1 MSLRIV
7 LVETQGAL
15 NLGAVAR
22 VMKNMGIHRLHLVN
36 PLCSP
41 QDTAARQMAV
51 HAQDILANAQIFTSL
66 PAALT
71 GCQRVLGT
79 CGRLSNGRSSV
90 SPPQGITWLQGVE
103 ESALVF
109 GAEDRGLSNTELQ
122 YCQGV
127 ITIPTVAAYPSLNLA
142 QAVAICCYQWRL
154 SQIDAPPPHPTMPA
168 PLEAIEGLFKHLEQ
182 VLLQIG
188 YLYPHTAFARM
199 QKFRKIVHRA
209 ELTQEEVTMLRGILS
224 QVQWAVEG
232 GKTHA

>member
-22 VMKNMGIHRLHLVN
+22 VMKNMGLDRLHLVN

-41 QDTAARQMAV
+41 YDSEAKQMAV
-51 HAQDILANAQIFTSL
+51 HAQDVLAKAQIFPSL

-79 CGRLSNGRSSV
+79 CGRSNNCLTCV
-90 SPPQGITWLQGVE
+90 SPPQGIAWLQGVG

-109 GAEDRGLSNTELQ
+109 GAEDRGLSKEELQ

-154 SQIDAPPPHPTMPA
+154 SQVDDPTPPPIVPA
-168 PLEAIEGLFKHLEQ
+168 PVEAIEGLFSHLER

-199 QKFRKIVHRA
+199 QKFRKMVQRA
-209 ELTQEEVTMLRGILS
+209 QLTQEEVTMLRGILS

-232 GKTHA
+232 NKTHA